1 MPLRRSPKFTLTNS
15 DMSELFDLHSEE
27 LFRYLMSRVND
38 QQAAID
44 IVGEAFAQ
52 ALNQR
57 KKFRGESIEDA
68 RGWIFGIAKNLVL
81 GYYKSGVVERK
92 TMEKLEFNRVIMDQE
107 EVIDE
112 PELSENDL
120 RKLIDSTLDAI
131 KPEYREAIT
140 LRYLDGCE
148 YPEIASKL
156 NVTEDVIRARV
167 SRGMKQ
173 IRAIVAASDDWNK
186 ARNTWMNAN

>member
-1 MPLRRSPKFTLTNS
+1 
-15 DMSELFDLHSEE
+15 MSELFDLHSEE